1 MLAAALLAT
10 ILVVSPGGPYTSITD
25 ALADAQPGDTI
36 LVQGGVYP
44 ALVLNK
50 SVTLRG
56 ELGAV
61 IDAGGSGD
69 VVTIEAPGAV
79 LEGFELRNSG
89 RLLEDEPAGVT
100 VLAADV
106 VVRNNV
112 LSNVLFG
119 VFVKQGDRAVVEGN
133 DISGY
138 EYDPARRGDGIRT
151 WYSQDVRVTG
161 NHVQGMRDVIMWFSG
176 NAVIEGNTIRDGR
189 YGLHFMYDDGM
200 LVRDNEVMDNSVG
213 LFLMYSSNVVLERNL
228 IRDNFG
234 PSGYAIGLKEIA
246 NIEVRDNV
254 LLRNRI
260 GVSFDTVPH
269 GLDAYARFTGNLVAF
284 NHIGMSF
291 QPSTKDVEL
300 LNNAF
305 DRNGTQIQIRGR
317 GDLAG
322 NVWNAERGNYWSD
335 YVGYDADGDGIGDL
349 AYEPQSL
356 FESLRDERPVLGLF
370 NYGPA
375 ALAVDFAALAVP
387 NLRPSAKVV
396 DEAPLLSVVAPG
408 WFQAEPTN
416 SLPLVGLGALLGTL
430 GLIVGRGMSRGFL
443 SVRPVTVGSRA
454 EPAPTAIGDE
464 ATMEILQARGLTKRY
479 GARTVLDA
487 LDFSVSRGEA
497 VALWGGNG
505 AGKTTALRC
514 VIGVIQ
520 HEGEVIVDGLT
531 LSDSPKLVR
540 ERVGYVPQDQQLP
553 DLPSDELLRF
563 FGALRGAGEDE
574 IQQTVE
580 LVGIEQHLDKRP
592 NELSGG
598 LRQRLALALALL
610 GRPPLL
616 LLDEPT
622 ANLDE
627 ATRSSIFALLNRLRE
642 QGTAVVFT
650 THRADE
656 VIAFADRVITLAD
669 GRVVNDEDA
678 NSFAR
683 GVSDGQENMLIR
695 VAEDE
700 LERARELLVA
710 AELNVTLRSGW
721 LTVHQCQPDQPLR
734 VLFEQQIEV
743 LESAVGSHR

>member
-50 SVTLRG
+50 SVRVTG
-56 ELGAV
+56 ESGAV
-61 IDAGGSGD
+61 IDGGGIGD
-69 VVTIEAPGAV
+69 VVRIEAAGAV

-89 RLLEDEPAGVT
+89 NLLDQEHAGVT
-100 VLAADV
+100 VLASDV

-112 LSNVLFG
+112 FRDVLFG
-119 VFVKQGDRAVVEGN
+119 VFVKRGDRAVVEGN
-133 DISGY
+133 DITGY
-138 EYDPARRGDGIRT
+138 DFDSARRGDGIRA
-151 WYSQDVRVTG
+151 WYSQGVQVVG
-161 NHVQGMRDVIMWFSG
+161 NRVQGMRDVILWFS
-176 NAVIEGNTIRDGR
+176 NDALIENNTISDGR

-200 LVRDNEVMDNSVG
+200 VVRGNTVTDNSVG
-213 LFLMYSSNVVLERNL
+213 LFLMYSSNVTVEQNL
-228 IRDNFG
+228 ISDNFG
-234 PSGYAIGLKEIA
+234 PSGYGIGLKEIA
-246 NIEVRDNV
+246 DIEVLDNV

-269 GLDAYARFTGNLVAF
+269 GEGAYARFGGNLVAF
-284 NHIGMSF
+284 NHSGMSF
-291 QPSTKDVEL
+291 QPSTKRVEL
-300 LNNAF
+300 IDNAF
-305 DRNGTQIQIRGR
+305 DRNGTQIEIRGG

-322 NVWNAERGNYWSD
+322 NVWNDERGNYWSD
-335 YVGYDADGDGIGDL
+335 YVGYDADGDGVGDL

-356 FESLRDERPVLGLF
+356 FESLRDEQPVLGLF
-370 NYGPA
+370 NHGPA

-396 DEAPLLSVVAPG
+396 DEAPLMQLGAPA
-408 WFQAEPTN
+408 WYAPDSTD
-416 SLPLVGLGALLGTL
+416 SLPLVGLGSMLGLL
-430 GLIVGRGMSRGFL
+430 GLIVGRGMSRGFRAA
-443 SVRPVTVGSRA
+443 RPVTAHSGVEAALSVATG
-454 EPAPTAIGDE
+454 E

-479 GARTVLDA
+479 GARTVLDS

-520 HEGEVIVDGLT
+520 HEGDVVVDGRT
-531 LSDSPKLVR
+531 LSDAPKLVR

-553 DLPSDELLRF
+553 DLPSEELLHF
-563 FGALRGAGEDE
+563 FGALRGAGEAE
-574 IQQTVE
+574 IRETVE
-580 LVGIEQHLDKRP
+580 LVGIEEHLEKRP

-627 ATRSSIFALLNRLRE
+627 STRASIFALLNRLRE

-695 VAEDE
+695 VAESE
-700 LERARELLVA
+700 LERAKELLTSA
-710 AELNVTLRSGW
+710 GMDVTLRSGW
-721 LTVHQCQPDQPLR
+721 LTVHRCQPDQPLR
-734 VLFEQQIEV
+734 VLFEQQIDV